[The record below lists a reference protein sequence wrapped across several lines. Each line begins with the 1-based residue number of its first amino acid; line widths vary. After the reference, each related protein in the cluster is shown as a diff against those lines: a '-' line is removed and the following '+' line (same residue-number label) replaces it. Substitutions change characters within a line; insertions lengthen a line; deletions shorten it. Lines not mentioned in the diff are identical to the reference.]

1 MSSDVEIFMPEYSFL
16 NKVKKLDSDVDIEK
30 LQSAES
36 KISKMLP
43 QYLQW
48 ANNDITNLRSLLDE
62 GLKDAGQNPEIL
74 KRLFTISHDMKGQ
87 GGSFG
92 YSLITIIGGSLCEY
106 VKKLERIDENSFKI
120 ARLHVNAMDLILKE
134 SLTGDG
140 GLKGQE
146 ILQQIKKAVA
156 M

>member
-16 NKVKKLDSDVDIEK
+16 NKIKKVDCAIDNEK
-30 LQSAES
+30 IMSAES
-36 KISKMLP
+36 KITKMLP

-48 ANNDITNLRSLLDE
+48 ANNDISNLRSLLEEIAQTPD
-62 GLKDAGQNPEIL
+62 KSTEIL
-74 KRLFTISHDMKGQ
+74 KRMFTISHDMKGQ

-92 YSLITIIGGSLCEY
+92 YSLITQVAGSLCEY
-106 VKKLERIDENSFKI
+106 VKVLERMNDTNIKVTK
-120 ARLHVNAMDLILKE
+120 LHINAMDLILRE
-134 SLTGDG
+134 HLTGDG